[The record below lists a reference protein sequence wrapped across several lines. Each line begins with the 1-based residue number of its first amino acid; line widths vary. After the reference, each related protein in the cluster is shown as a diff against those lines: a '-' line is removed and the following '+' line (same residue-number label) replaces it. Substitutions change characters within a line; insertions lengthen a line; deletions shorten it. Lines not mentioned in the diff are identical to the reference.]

1 MGLFSPKFSEWKTIP
16 LVSSQQNHFKHVLEF
31 DWLPA
36 TKNPI
41 RLENNAKYLKNLYS
55 GGPVSSSVSTT
66 SIYYNLYIYYK
77 HIRVFVLCGQFS
89 FSKTNNEGNWLW
101 GSILRDTL
109 LHTRSRY
116 IVQVGL
122 VSTKQSQ
129 VFVNLVKIFCQYIQ
143 HCNRPQNVVP
153 YIPYIL
159 PTIWRLIKRKYW
171 TNAEQ
176 LFKSIFTHAKK
187 ANGMT
192 ALIRHPYTHLDR
204 TLFHFHS
211 VP

>member
-66 SIYYNLYIYYK
+66 SIYYNLYVYYK

-89 FSKTNNEGNWLW
+89 FSKTCRRTMKATGCEVLFYV
-101 GSILRDTL
+101 ILCFIPEVDTL
-109 LHTRSRY
+109 S
-116 IVQVGL
+116 
-122 VSTKQSQ
+122 K
-129 VFVNLVKIFCQYIQ
+129 
-143 HCNRPQNVVP
+143 
-153 YIPYIL
+153 
-159 PTIWRLIKRKYW
+159 
-171 TNAEQ
+171 
-176 LFKSIFTHAKK
+176 
-187 ANGMT
+187 
-192 ALIRHPYTHLDR
+192 
-204 TLFHFHS
+204 
-211 VP
+211 